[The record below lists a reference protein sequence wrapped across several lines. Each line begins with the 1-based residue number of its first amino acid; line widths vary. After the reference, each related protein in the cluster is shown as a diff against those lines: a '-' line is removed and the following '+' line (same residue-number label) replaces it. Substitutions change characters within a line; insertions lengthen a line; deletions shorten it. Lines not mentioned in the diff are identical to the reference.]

1 MLYYTHCKM
10 ELSANISYLRV
21 QENCEWPKHSL
32 VEKQV
37 KWTNIKLYNKA
48 IKKYLYMLIKERLPR
63 QIFEV
68 KGTKNRKQWDFFLY
82 KYTCRHAF
90 I

>member
-37 KWTNIKLYNKA
+37 KWTNIKVYNKA
-48 IKKYLYMLIKERLPR
+48 IKKISVYAY
-63 QIFEV
+63 
-68 KGTKNRKQWDFFLY
+68 
-82 KYTCRHAF
+82 
-90 I
+90 